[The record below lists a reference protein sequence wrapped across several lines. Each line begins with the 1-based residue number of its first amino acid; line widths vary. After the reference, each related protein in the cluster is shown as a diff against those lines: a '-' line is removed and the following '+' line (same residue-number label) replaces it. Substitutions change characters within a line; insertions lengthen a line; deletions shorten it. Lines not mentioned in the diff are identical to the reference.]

1 MCFLN
6 PFPTMATNTPNPLP
20 AAPPATQTRPLRR
33 EGAIILLSRGEQA
46 LEDAM
51 LWSDS
56 PEPEAS
62 TLGKRNRANDSEDH
76 DGTDTEPDLEAPT
89 TTSQTLVPTSSNI
102 TAASL
107 RYATQ
112 KRLRSEQRGELD
124 AFLLASTSCLCSFTR
139 TSRLYHCSG
148 LGAGSTSK
156 DICMPSLYW
165 EQDRGIPIRCATL
178 SGLWRVKSMSL
189 DDLDDSDVTAHL
201 YCSD

>member
-6 PFPTMATNTPNPLP
+6 PFLTMATNTPNPLP
-20 AAPPATQTRPLRR
+20 AAPPATQLRPLRR
-33 EGAIILLSRGEQA
+33 EGAIILLSREEQA

-51 LWSDS
+51 LRSDS

-76 DGTDTEPDLEAPT
+76 DGSDTEPDLEAPT

-124 AFLLASTSCLCSFTR
+124 AFLSASTSCLCSFTR
-139 TSRLYHCSG
+139 TSRLYYCSG

-156 DICMPSLYW
+156 DICMPSLY
-165 EQDRGIPIRCATL
+165 
-178 SGLWRVKSMSL
+178 
-189 DDLDDSDVTAHL
+189 
-201 YCSD
+201 